1 MYSNVGNAVNKCGST
16 ARLGPLQGLTRRM
29 WKPVAILDV
38 SVSQLCAQVA
48 LDKIH
53 KGWRC
58 STWAPLNGQ
67 SFASPASLRYLQ
79 PARAVGH
86 PRELPAIRTVVWEL
100 KKKKNLHISTL
111 SYYPTM
117 RNFRQSERGPGAGRV
132 IIQPPSPRIDTQ
144 NHALHSEQCTICGI
158 SPGHWK
164 NLENAQEIPQKALE
178 ILLTLLPVAA
188 CCLFI
193 LGHIAFL
200 ALSFKETE
208 KSEPFI
214 RKDPRELRRV
224 LSPAATTLT
233 LSNSPLGYPLP
244 QGHEHHQ
251 AFCKK
256 QPSWTFWYCYDCV
269 ARLANGIIGYNR
281 HW

>member
-1 MYSNVGNAVNKCGST
+1 
-16 ARLGPLQGLTRRM
+16 
-29 WKPVAILDV
+29 
-38 SVSQLCAQVA
+38 
-48 LDKIH
+48 
-53 KGWRC
+53 
-58 STWAPLNGQ
+58 
-67 SFASPASLRYLQ
+67 
-79 PARAVGH
+79 
-86 PRELPAIRTVVWEL
+86 
-100 KKKKNLHISTL
+100 
-111 SYYPTM
+111 
-117 RNFRQSERGPGAGRV
+117 
-132 IIQPPSPRIDTQ
+132 
-144 NHALHSEQCTICGI
+144 
-158 SPGHWK
+158 
-164 NLENAQEIPQKALE
+164 LENAQEIPQKALE

-256 QPSWTFWYCYDCV
+256 QPSWTF
-269 ARLANGIIGYNR
+269 
-281 HW
+281 

>member
-1 MYSNVGNAVNKCGST
+1 MSEGRACKSLLASILAICGLTLWASPSPSCSKEPRSRRLWSARSFNEAYHMAKLSNNYQMIEWYQMYSNVGNAVNKCGST

-100 KKKKNLHISTL
+100 KKKKESTHIYTILL
-111 SYYPTM
+111 SYYAKL
-117 RNFRQSERGPGAGRV
+117 QA
-132 IIQPPSPRIDTQ
+132 I
-144 NHALHSEQCTICGI
+144 
-158 SPGHWK
+158 WK
-164 NLENAQEIPQKALE
+164 
-178 ILLTLLPVAA
+178 
-188 CCLFI
+188 
-193 LGHIAFL
+193 G
-200 ALSFKETE
+200 SRSR
-208 KSEPFI
+208 KS
-214 RKDPRELRRV
+214 DN
-224 LSPAATTLT
+224 PAA
-233 LSNSPLGYPLP
+233 
-244 QGHEHHQ
+244 
-251 AFCKK
+251 
-256 QPSWTFWYCYDCV
+256 
-269 ARLANGIIGYNR
+269 
-281 HW
+281 